1 MVEYINYT
9 TANISGF
16 AQGYDYSSQVLQ
28 DGTSIHSSDLFGMLV
43 LFGIFMVFT
52 GLSIKLGSERAI
64 LYGSLLT
71 SVSAALMVSGG
82 LLTPIWLALP
92 FSVLI
97 ISAFIWSPK
106 S

>member
-9 TANISGF
+9 ISNVSGF
-16 AQGYDYSSQVLQ
+16 AEGYDYSSQILQ
-28 DGTSIHSSDLFGMLV
+28 DGTSIHSADLFGMLV

-52 GLSIKLGSERAI
+52 GVSIKLGSERAI
-64 LYGSLLT
+64 LYGALIT

-92 FSVLI
+92 FSILI
-97 ISAFIWSPK
+97 ISAFVWSPK